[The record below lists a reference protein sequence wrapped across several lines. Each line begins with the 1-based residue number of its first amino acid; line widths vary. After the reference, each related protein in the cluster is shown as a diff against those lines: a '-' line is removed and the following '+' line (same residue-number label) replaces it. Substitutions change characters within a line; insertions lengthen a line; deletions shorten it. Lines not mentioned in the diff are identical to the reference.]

1 MTFNQHSKERTFI
14 CVFSV
19 RLLEKKM
26 VILIVTSDRE
36 RERVCVAF
44 AQLVAELR
52 PSRRVVR
59 PVVT

>member
-26 VILIVTSDRE
+26 VILIVTSDRDRE
-36 RERVCVAF
+36 RESVCGF
-44 AQLVAELR
+44 C
-52 PSRRVVR
+52 
-59 PVVT
+59 PVGG